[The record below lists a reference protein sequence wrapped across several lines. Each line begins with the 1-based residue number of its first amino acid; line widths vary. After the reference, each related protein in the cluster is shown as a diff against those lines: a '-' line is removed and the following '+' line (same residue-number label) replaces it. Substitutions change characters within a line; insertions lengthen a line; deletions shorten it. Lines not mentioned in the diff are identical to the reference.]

1 MNYTTPALQTQ
12 FGKPFII
19 LFFTGLAVILI
30 LAASLVYG
38 LPWPD
43 TLRFLLAVFFLFY
56 VPGSLLLKYSGVEN
70 IVTGG
75 RFFVSLGVGTVVVPV
90 IYLFFRRYAV
100 PDLATKSFFA
110 LTALAWFV
118 LVTRNLLAGKVN
130 FQLTGADMVATV
142 SLLLLVVLLLHLSHF
157 TDVRLLADEFIIR
170 TTNFTE
176 TIFHQGLI
184 NALRD
189 TWPPPALYAAGG
201 SDFSAY
207 HLNMHLQI
215 ELVQRLF
222 SVNSLYLIY
231 FYAPFLYFVLLA
243 SLPFFFVRQIR
254 GSHLLGIVAGALI
267 FGAGFSF
274 VPGMMGGADPAYPWT
289 LFFGPNPTIWS
300 LLTLNGYIPALIAL
314 FLCIWFLND
323 FYRKGGNRTLILI
336 TLLVYGAFGF
346 KSSMGLQIA
355 GICLLTG
362 CLMTTQKPDRTIG
375 IALSVASFLMLLI
388 MFLDLNLQ
396 RSGVGV
402 IVIGLAPLNI
412 FYNSLNNLGLSNVSK
427 LFYPLLFV
435 LFLAGALG
443 VRTLG
448 FLFLKRTAWNSG
460 KVNWLVVFL
469 VAFVLGGY
477 LLSEMVFLGDPQGM
491 NNAGWFYAQS
501 LMGAWFLLFIFLV
514 QLEHRWKRSY
524 LVFLLI
530 LVVAAPTTIQFMGLR
545 YDRHYVLIDSDDLA
559 IVDHLAD
566 VEPGAVVLHPL
577 NTNGPAL
584 ASNLAGRPSVLNIF
598 RSFVSEANHLTERVT
613 DVQTFFS
620 ADTNPN
626 DRSAVLQKYGVN
638 YVYGPLAFDR
648 YLDQLPELKKIQST
662 AKWSLYQVEK

>member
-1 MNYTTPALQTQ
+1 MNNTISALHIQ

-19 LFFTGLAVILI
+19 LFFTGLAVILV

-38 LPWPD
+38 LPWSES
-43 TLRFLLAVFFLFY
+43 LRFLLAVFFLFY
-56 VPGSLLLKYSGVEN
+56 VPGSLLLKYSGVEDM
-70 IVTGG
+70 VTGSQ
-75 RFFVSLGVGTVVVPV
+75 FLVSLGVGTVVVPV

-100 PDLATKSFFA
+100 PDLVIQSFFA
-110 LTALAWFV
+110 LTAVAWFV
-118 LVTRNLLAGKVN
+118 LVPRNLLAGKVN
-130 FQLTGADMVATV
+130 FQFTGANLVATV
-142 SLLLLVVLLLHLSHF
+142 SLLLLVILLLHLSHF
-157 TDVRLLADEFIIR
+157 TDVRLLADGFIIR

-189 TWPPPALYAAGG
+189 TWPPPALYASGG
-201 SDFSAY
+201 SDFSSY
-207 HLNMHLQI
+207 HLSMHLQI

-231 FYAPFLYFVLLA
+231 FYTPFLYFVLLV
-243 SLPFFFVRQIR
+243 SFPFFFVRQIG
-254 GSHLLGIVAGALI
+254 GSHLLSIVAGALI

-274 VPGMMGGADPAYPWT
+274 VPGMMGVANPAYPWA
-289 LFFGPNPTIWS
+289 LFFVPNPTIWS
-300 LLTLNGYIPALIAL
+300 LLTLNGYIPSLIAL
-314 FLCIWFLND
+314 FLCIWFLNA
-323 FYRKGGNRTLILI
+323 FFRKGGNRTLILI
-336 TLLVYGAFGF
+336 TLLVYGAFSF

-362 CLMTTQKPDRTIG
+362 CLMATQKLDRTDG
-375 IALSVASFLMLLI
+375 IALSVASLLMLLI
-388 MFLDLNLQ
+388 MFLDLALQ
-396 RSGVGV
+396 RFGVGNMV
-402 IVIGLAPLNI
+402 IALAPLNM
-412 FYNSLNNLGLSNVSK
+412 FYNSLNNLGLSNVSR

-435 LFLAGALG
+435 LFFAGALG

-448 FLFLKRTAWNSG
+448 FLYVKKTAWNNG
-460 KVNWLVVFL
+460 EVNWLVIYL

-477 LLSEMVFLGDPQGM
+477 LLSEMVFLGVPQGM
-491 NNAGWFYAQS
+491 NNAGWFFAQS
-501 LMGAWFLLFIFLV
+501 LVGAWFLLFIFLV
-514 QLEHRWKRSY
+514 QLEQRWKRSY

-545 YDRHYVLIDSDDLA
+545 YDRHYVLFDSNDLA
-559 IVDHLAD
+559 IVDYLAD

-598 RSFVSEANHLTERVT
+598 RSFVSETNRLTERVS

-648 YLDQLPELKKIQST
+648 YLEQLPELKKIQST
-662 AKWSLYQVEK
+662 ARWSLYEVEK